1 MNKILI
7 TGGLGYLGSMLA
19 TKLVYLG
26 YNVTVVDNISFK
38 RQSLKHLF
46 FYKISSLSI

>member
-38 RQSLKHLF
+38 RQSLNIYSF
-46 FYKISSLSI
+46 IKILSLSI